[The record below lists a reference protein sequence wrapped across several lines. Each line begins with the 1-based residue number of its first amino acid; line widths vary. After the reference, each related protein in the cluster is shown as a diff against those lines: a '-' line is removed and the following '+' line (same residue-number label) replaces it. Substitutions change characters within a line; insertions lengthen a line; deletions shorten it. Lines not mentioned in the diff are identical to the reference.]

1 LIDEISEAAIEAI
14 EQAAGEAAQ
23 AATLASLEREA
34 AAYREA
40 DRWRVQADINS
51 TEIKQTKKNGVKN
64 AIIAGLIC
72 LISGFVVGMAI
83 NR

>member
-1 LIDEISEAAIEAI
+1 LIDEVSEAALEAI

-23 AATLASLEREA
+23 VATLASLEREA

-40 DRWRVQADINS
+40 DRWRVQAEINEL
-51 TEIKQTKKNGVKN
+51 TVKQAKKAGVKN
-64 AIIAGLIC
+64 AVIAGLIC
-72 LISGFVVGMAI
+72 LISGFVVGMTI